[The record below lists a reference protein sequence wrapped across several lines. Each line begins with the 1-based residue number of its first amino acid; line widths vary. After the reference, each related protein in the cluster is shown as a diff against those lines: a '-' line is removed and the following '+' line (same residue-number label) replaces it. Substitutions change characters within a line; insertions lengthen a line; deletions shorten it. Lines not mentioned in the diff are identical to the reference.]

1 MGLDLHFH
9 ESPSGTGWILPQTLG
24 SVAGT
29 PAGRGEP
36 FAVPVLSIKQG
47 DLFEPFEDT
56 HFREEPWDLSQSDAS
71 LSESEFSSERRGGQ
85 ASLVDVNDQG
95 KVIVNFLEDL
105 RARQMVLSVDRWTTG
120 NLIYW
125 LEYHISHKDLE
136 TEDVGRFLQRMMRSL
151 IEGRG
156 LNLEFLVHNKI
167 QLRTAAENRIR
178 LHRNNVH
185 QNVFRRLL
193 LPEVT
198 TPLVVRPDICFFLRP
213 QRLSLQY
220 FVLWGV

>member
-1 MGLDLHFH
+1 M
-9 ESPSGTGWILPQTLG
+9 
-24 SVAGT
+24 
-29 PAGRGEP
+29 
-36 FAVPVLSIKQG
+36 
-47 DLFEPFEDT
+47 
-56 HFREEPWDLSQSDAS
+56 
-71 LSESEFSSERRGGQ
+71 
-85 ASLVDVNDQG
+85 VDVNDQG

-198 TPLVVRPDICFFLRP
+198 TPLVVRPDICFSYDPSAYPYNTLYCGAYKFDKHYYPHVGEPSISPNFL
-213 QRLSLQY
+213 
-220 FVLWGV
+220 